1 VGRVG
6 NRYVWQG
13 GQTENQGGQTKKN
26 FFGASRRILP
36 TLAWN
41 PAGAPACGVCL
52 SVCLCVCPSVKFE
65 NSVKTNKHIFNIFTL
80 SGSQTILVFPYQ
92 TALQY
97 SDGNLPNR
105 GVEYKWGRQKSRF
118 WAYIWLQCVMLTL
131 LPARWY
137 QYGGARPWSRKLW
150 HIVGSGGAC
159 WWQERTTKCLWQE
172 VSKSIQVH
180 VSQVRQ
186 RQQNSI

>member
-1 VGRVG
+1 MLCKRGLCRHAV
-6 NRYVWQG
+6 
-13 GQTENQGGQTKKN
+13 
-26 FFGASRRILP
+26 S
-36 TLAWN
+36 
-41 PAGAPACGVCL
+41 VCL
-52 SVCLCVCPSVKFE
+52 SVCPSRSCILSKRINISSKFF
-65 NSVKTNKHIFNIFTL
+65 SP
-80 SGSQTILVFPYQ
+80 SGSQGIIIFQYQ
-92 TALQY
+92 TPWQY
-97 SDGNLPNR
+97 SDGNPPNE

-131 LPARWY
+131 LPARCY
-137 QYGGARPWSRKLW
+137 QHGGARPWSRKLW
-150 HIVGSGGAC
+150 HIAGSGGAC